1 VAGFKTAIY
10 QQDGAGGSTT
20 ASLLRCE
27 VIEPVGFGPHA
38 AQRLTL
44 TGDELWSVKQ
54 SSNSLGGV
62 VCRHKLGS
70 TTFYHKIRRRGNLLK
85 HKDCQKVFRQNGLS
99 KLETID
105 KINACCADDH

>member
-1 VAGFKTAIY
+1 VAGFETAIY

-62 VCRHKLGS
+62 VAGTNLAAPPS
-70 TTFYHKIRRRGNLLK
+70 TTKFGEEVI
-85 HKDCQKVFRQNGLS
+85 F
-99 KLETID
+99 
-105 KINACCADDH
+105 